1 MYELDLAVTQAI
13 NDWTGASAILDFI
26 MIWASN
32 IGVQLLVVAVIALW
46 WRRTE
51 RRYTRHVAVSA
62 GLSFLFGLAINQFI
76 LLFVHRMRPYDA
88 GVTHLLLAPSSD
100 FSFPSDHTTATFA
113 IAATFLLHR
122 TRRLGLVFLAAAML
136 VMLSRVY
143 DGVHYASDVLGGALT
158 GAIAATVVR
167 AFYREG
173 TRIDRLIT
181 SIL

>member
-1 MYELDLAVTQAI
+1 VYELDLAVTQAI
-13 NDWTGASAILDFI
+13 NGWTGGSTTLDFI

-51 RRYTRHVAVSA
+51 RRYTRHVAVAA
-62 GLSFLFGLAINQFI
+62 GLSFLFGLVINQII

-88 GVTHLLLAPSSD
+88 GVTHILLAPSSD

-122 TRRLGLVFLAAAML
+122 IRHLGLLFLAPAML

-158 GAIAATVVR
+158 GAVAAAMVR

-173 TRIDRLIT
+173 TRIDRFIIR
-181 SIL
+181 IL